1 MKTLLAAALLLVA
14 FSGIAVAQYQP
25 FIGIYDDPENAHCQA
40 DIALYTSVTVYFL
53 AYLPPPIQAMTA
65 AEFRVSNLPGA
76 DMAVMTPFWGT
87 ELVIG
92 DLGYGL
98 ALAWSP
104 PLPGPVAQMG
114 SVSFFSIQDF
124 GDDYRITVMPSI
136 SSGNLL
142 IVDENFDEIACSEM
156 PTWFTFNCTGSLQG
170 GCWCPL
176 SIPVAVDDAS
186 WGQIKALY

>member
-14 FSGIAVAQYQP
+14 LSGVAVAQSEP
-25 FIGIYDDPENAHCQA
+25 FIGIYDAPEYVRCHA

-65 AEFRVSNLPGA
+65 AEFRVSNLPDA
-76 DMAVMTPFWGT
+76 TMAVMTPFWGT
-87 ELVIG
+87 DLVIG

-124 GDDYRITVMPSI
+124 GDDYRIVVEPSLG
-136 SSGNLL
+136 SGNLI
-142 IVDENFDEIACSEM
+142 IVDENFDEIHCDLVPM
-156 PTWFTFNCTGSLQG
+156 WFTFNCTGSLPY
-170 GCWCPL
+170 GCDCPL
-176 SIPVAVDDAS
+176 HFTVATEESS